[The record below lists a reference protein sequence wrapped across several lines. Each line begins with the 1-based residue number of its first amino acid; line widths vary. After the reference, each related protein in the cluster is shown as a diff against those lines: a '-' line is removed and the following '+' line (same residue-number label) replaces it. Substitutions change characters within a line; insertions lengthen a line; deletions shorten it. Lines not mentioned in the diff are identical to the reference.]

1 MAKKVSSLEDGETEA
16 LRSMGICAP
25 DLFEPS
31 FARIISAEA
40 TLSKTGLAAANLCCP
55 LSGNQIFSRR
65 IIRHYNAGDVSLNDL

>member
-40 TLSKTGLAAANLCCP
+40 TLSKTG
-55 LSGNQIFSRR
+55 
-65 IIRHYNAGDVSLNDL
+65 